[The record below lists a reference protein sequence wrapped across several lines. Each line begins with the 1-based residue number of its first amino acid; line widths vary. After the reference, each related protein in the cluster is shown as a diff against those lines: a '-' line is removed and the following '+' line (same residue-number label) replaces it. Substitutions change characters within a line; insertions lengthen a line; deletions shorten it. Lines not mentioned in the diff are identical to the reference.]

1 MKRVRAKQ
9 IGELVAFLSV
19 TYMAR
24 VYAKMRG
31 GNLTERARQEA
42 MQMGAQMAAH
52 EMARKHQT
60 GGP

>member
-1 MKRVRAKQ
+1 
-9 IGELVAFLSV
+9 
-19 TYMAR
+19 MAR